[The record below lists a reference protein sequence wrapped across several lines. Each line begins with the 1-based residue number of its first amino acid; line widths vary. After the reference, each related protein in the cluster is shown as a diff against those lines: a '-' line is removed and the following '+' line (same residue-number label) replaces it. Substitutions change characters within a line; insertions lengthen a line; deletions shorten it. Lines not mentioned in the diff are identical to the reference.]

1 MAVPWLRLLDAALGI
16 HDLVR
21 TRRPRAIDDAQ
32 VELRRR
38 GPGRRGFE
46 SRLAGVVVAAL
57 RETFDRD
64 SRRLELEREQFEMAR
79 ARAER
84 SLRIELARQS
94 ADREVSRAR
103 FITGTSAAMF
113 VATLLFAPRLAGVA
127 AASWFARSVLGA
139 AWLLLIMA
147 IASSLSEQSTL
158 ARVLDRVVAD
168 PDAIDDIEPL
178 TRSALAPWCLIAG
191 LALVALAALIS

>member
-1 MAVPWLRLLDAALGI
+1 MQ
-16 HDLVR
+16 
-21 TRRPRAIDDAQ
+21 Q

-57 RETFDRD
+57 KETFDRD

-84 SLRIELARQS
+84 ALPLELARQS

-127 AASWFARSVLGA
+127 AASGSRDRCWAS
-139 AWLLLIMA
+139 AWLLLLMA

-168 PDAIDDIEPL
+168 PDAIDDIEPPAPKRAGPVVPDC
-178 TRSALAPWCLIAG
+178 RSGARGAG
-191 LALVALAALIS
+191 GADLVAARLSLAGFDSSLG